1 MLSGFELYTFCFPDI
16 KMQRGTNIDISNL
29 LCLVHM
35 TEQNSDRIG
44 NILKNGSVKRHFFH
58 PSGREVWTV
67 VGKDSEYWADP
78 DLEFCC
84 CKYFYYVAITRGTLC
99 YHLRSILRAKTEG
112 KYVSTGFDDSEY
124 NDFLSA
130 LIGDI
135 LSSLLAV

>member
-1 MLSGFELYTFCFPDI
+1 
-16 KMQRGTNIDISNL
+16 
-29 LCLVHM
+29 M

-67 VGKDSEYWADP
+67 VGKDNEYWADP

-99 YHLRSILRAKTEG
+99 YHLSSILRAQTEG

-124 NDFLSA
+124 NDFVSA
-130 LIGDI
+130 LISDI